1 MGFRQPISANC
12 NDCLVVMDSFT
23 QILEAKGDIKAAIP
37 ILQKGAILDPESRA
51 IQQVTCT
58 PPIDRYVIEHKFS
71 PIHVACDWFSVVTVQ
86 MHHEITAWGTQRK
99 GHVPE
104 NAGPNTKT
112 RNERQTFQS
121 RSSRCTK
128 SKCFTRFSL
137 NRTSSIRSRIQFC
150 LLDFV
155 NKFLSPSFIPPSV
168 SHFRSIVQTMGLPRI
183 DFIRCGWCCNLSL

>member
-58 PPIDRYVIEHKFS
+58 PPTDRYVIEHKFS

-137 NRTSSIRSRIQFC
+137 NRKFEFNSFKNSILFIGFCQQIPFTIIYSSVC
-150 LLDFV
+150 L
-155 NKFLSPSFIPPSV
+155 SFSFY
-168 SHFRSIVQTMGLPRI
+168 SSNYGAT
-183 DFIRCGWCCNLSL
+183 